1 MINYLKFRYKSYIII
16 FSGFLIGAILSKI
29 FFTDPDNLMV
39 ITCFLGGF
47 LIGECVMINKW
58 IKNHKTNG

>member
-1 MINYLKFRYKSYIII
+1 MIDYLKFRYKSYIII

-29 FFTDPDNLMV
+29 LFINPDNLIA

-58 IKNHKTNG
+58 LKNRPTNG